1 MIIEIDENYFYDHFV
16 PEETKNEL
24 SKEDIFK
31 IFSFL
36 NDKKHPIKSD
46 NLSNWHTENS
56 FEDLFKK
63 YSKSILYVVFNKHSL
78 SSPFDR
84 LYVLELIKKE
94 KFTEREKDFI
104 LKIFNDYWFI
114 PCFVEN
120 KVYFNIEKKQIKD
133 DEIEDYFMEW
143 IYE

>member
-1 MIIEIDENYFYDHFV
+1 MIIEIDENYFYDHLV
-16 PEETKNEL
+16 QEETKNEL

-63 YSKSILYVVFNKHSL
+63 YSKSILYVVFNHQF
-78 SSPFDR
+78 SSCPFDR
-84 LYVLELIKKE
+84 LYALELTKKE
-94 KFTEREKDFI
+94 KFTESVQERCLVFSRA
-104 LKIFNDYWFI
+104 
-114 PCFVEN
+114 
-120 KVYFNIEKKQIKD
+120 
-133 DEIEDYFMEW
+133 
-143 IYE
+143 YELD